1 MSKRRCHQ
9 KRSLHKM
16 AIRDDLD
23 VEMYHAAALWDYYS
37 SALTLGKNQY
47 YHKMS
52 LQKLQSVKD
61 DIMTRGKIE
70 HHAIFKDN
78 DVTVMF
84 TDSNTS
90 KVNSMKEN
98 TTDYQWFLYHKM
110 VANKS
115 RNPKHVALAIKLAK
129 DPAFAVILNGKSN
142 ESMHN
147 DCKTFLM
154 EH

>member
-1 MSKRRCHQ
+1 MRKKRGNQ
-9 KRSLHKM
+9 KLNPHKM
-16 AIRDDLD
+16 SIRDDLD
-23 VEMYHAAALWDYYS
+23 MEMYRAAELWDYYY
-37 SALTLGKNQY
+37 SALTLGKNEY

-52 LQKLQSVKD
+52 LQKLRSVKH
-61 DIMTRGKIE
+61 DIMTRGKPE

-84 TDSNTS
+84 CDAKGDTKGVVDSNT
-90 KVNSMKEN
+90 N
-98 TTDYQWFLYHKM
+98 DYQWFLYHKM
-110 VANKS
+110 MANKS
-115 RNPKHVALAIKLAK
+115 KNSKHVALAINLAK
-129 DPAFAVILNGKSN
+129 DPAITVVLSGKSN